1 MTNNRNISYI
11 MNIVDTMAAT
21 GYFSCSPANDMDI
34 TEVIDLLAL
43 RPMDTF
49 LHRHALERLCSFS
62 IKDFISFFR
71 SRGLWDIS
79 AISLFAEAS
88 LINPDIE
95 NALSKNDYRDSSS
108 ASPLVDL
115 RSHLIDDREN
125 HDILISILGENI
137 VSHKPLKKTSCSIS
151 PVLLSNM
158 DFEKE
163 LIREYT
169 HIETIYKD
177 SHEMEHDYPNR
188 YISSAGAASI
198 AASRLKNAGVHVED
212 EMRHISSLSPIGLM
226 RKWKLDRRVESGRN
240 IYDLSGIHTAYG
252 KGLSLDD
259 ARASCIM
266 EVVERYCSYFDIRNG
281 CIDGCIKEY
290 PLVNSSFSVITDALD
305 PSAIRLEIPYM
316 DESLWWMDADQLT
329 NSGYKRIRI
338 PVQMVFLFSNLDEP
352 DLFSGL
358 GSTGLAAHTDM
369 VMAKTA
375 ALLECIERDSDTV
388 SVFDP
393 EKCFTVSTTDPE
405 LAPLF
410 SAYSSRGISIQFQD
424 IANEMGIPC
433 YRCLV
438 RGKNGIIAKG
448 TGAGL
453 SAKKAL
459 LSALIET
466 PYPFPYGDPSES
478 CFENLPDVIIENLP
492 DYSSENPYQDLYV
505 LEKTLTSNGY
515 YPVYTDLTRK
525 DIGFPVVKALIPGME
540 IMNDFDR
547 FSRISPRMLKNY
559 KKAFA

>member
-1 MTNNRNISYI
+1 

-290 PLVNSSFSVITDALD
+290 PLVNGSFSVITDALD

-329 NSGYKRIRI
+329 DSGYKRIRI

-466 PYPFPYGDPSES
+466 PYPFPYGDSSER

-525 DIGFPVVKALIPGME
+525 DIGLPVVKALIPGME